1 MPPLTL
7 GAAIVDFSGISL
19 PFTPA
24 DLLTSAT
31 GLLGVVGGFV
41 LLGLAIIFVPKIIG
55 VIRSA
60 AATRGR

>member
-1 MPPLTL
+1 MQNLTL
-7 GAAIVDFSGISL
+7 GAAVDFSGVSL
-19 PFTPA
+19 PFSPA

-41 LLGLAIIFVPKIIG
+41 LLGLAVIFVPKIIG

-60 AATRGR
+60 ANTRGSK